1 MLMKWT
7 ALVITFRPSA
17 GEKAETAKQRLE
29 QKSALLLSLC
39 TQGSGGRNR
48 TGRVCGE
55 GVHVGVC
62 ARTGPP
68 VHSQPPSRSA
78 GAEVRG
84 DGMQMTTDWGSVF
97 SGGEDLCPLSA
108 AGAS

>member
-29 QKSALLLSLC
+29 QKNALLLSLC
-39 TQGSGGRNR
+39 ARRSGGRNR
-48 TGRVCGE
+48 TGRVFEE
-55 GVHVGVC
+55 GVHVGVR

-68 VHSQPPSRSA
+68 VHSRPPSLSA
-78 GAEVRG
+78 GGEVRG
-84 DGMQMTTDWGSVF
+84 DGMQMTTDLWSVF
-97 SGGEDLCPLSA
+97 SAGEDLHQLQ
-108 AGAS
+108 